1 MWENHITLPW
11 ILYRLSACGMKLTE
25 TIKDR
30 IRGCVYG
37 QAIGDALGLGTEF
50 MSREEV
56 RRCYPDGLERYDQM
70 IRDDHRS
77 RWKPGSWTDD
87 TDMMVCI
94 AKARQD
100 NHFDLH
106 QVACNFKEWFDGN
119 PLGIGRHTYNVL
131 CFADYTKDPM
141 KAADIVWRLF
151 RCRSAANGGL
161 MRTSIVG
168 TSPLAEEEEIANICR
183 LTHPDMRCVGSCVLY
198 VKLIQGLIFR
208 SEQLDVS
215 VLKDIAAR
223 YDERIEE
230 YIGLATHDDPS
241 VLAVDDNAMG
251 YTLKTMAVALWSLWH
266 CHSFKEGLLA
276 VVNMGGDADTNAAV
290 ACALLGAKYGF
301 STIPRYYVDN
311 LVGRQLLEEIC
322 EDAFRDIEVDEK

>member
-1 MWENHITLPW
+1 MWENHITLRRK
-11 ILYRLSACGMKLTE
+11 LYRLSVCGMKLTE

-30 IRGCVYG
+30 IKGCVYG

-50 MSREEV
+50 MSCEEV

-70 IRDDHRS
+70 VRDDHRS

-94 AKARQD
+94 AKARRD
-100 NHFDLH
+100 NHFDLN
-106 QVACNFKEWFDGN
+106 QVAHNFKEWFSGN

-141 KAADIVWRLF
+141 KAADIVWRLY

-168 TSPLAEEEEIANICR
+168 TSPLAKDEEIANICR

-208 SEQLDVS
+208 DEQLDIS
-215 VLKDIAAR
+215 ALKAIAVR

-230 YIGLATHDDPS
+230 YIEQATYDDPLSWLWTTTRWVIRSRPWPWLCGVCGIAIRSRKDCWPWSIWVEMRIPTLLLPALCWGRNMASPPFPVITWTTSWESNCWRKS
-241 VLAVDDNAMG
+241 VRMLSG
-251 YTLKTMAVALWSLWH
+251 
-266 CHSFKEGLLA
+266 
-276 VVNMGGDADTNAAV
+276 
-290 ACALLGAKYGF
+290 
-301 STIPRYYVDN
+301 I
-311 LVGRQLLEEIC
+311 
-322 EDAFRDIEVDEK
+322 